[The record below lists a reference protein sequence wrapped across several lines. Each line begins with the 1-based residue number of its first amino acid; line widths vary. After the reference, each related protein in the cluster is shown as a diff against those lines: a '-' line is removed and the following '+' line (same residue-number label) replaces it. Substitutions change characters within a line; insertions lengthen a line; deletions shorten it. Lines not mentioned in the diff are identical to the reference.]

1 MKKFFTTIMSA
12 VMIFLLTACG
22 SSNAAQ
28 NDRQSKTLVVFFSA
42 SGNTAALA
50 QNLSSAIGADI
61 FEITPKV
68 EYTSADLDWHN
79 EKSRSSVEMKDE
91 KARPEITGK
100 IENFD
105 SYDTIVLAYPIWWDL
120 EPRIVDTFLE
130 SYNFAGKTIVPICTS
145 GGSGIENSQ
154 AHLKKVCTAATWK
167 NGKRFSASTSK
178 GDLKNWFSKI

>member
-1 MKKFFTTIMSA
+1 MKKFFTAIFSA
-12 VMIFLLTACG
+12 FMILLLTACG

-28 NDRQSKTLVVFFSA
+28 MDTQSKTLVVFFSA
-42 SGNTAALA
+42 NGHTAELA
-50 QNLSSAIGADI
+50 KNLSATIGANL

-105 SYDTIVLAYPIWWDL
+105 SYNTIILAYPIWWDI

-130 SYNFAGKTIVPICTS
+130 SYNFTGKTIVPICTS

-154 AHLKKVCTAATWK
+154 SHVQKICPAATWK

-178 GDLKNWFSKI
+178 DDLKKWYDKL